1 MSIPKVIHYCWY
13 GGGEFNDLMKSCI
26 NSWKEFCP
34 DYEIIEWNE
43 TNSNFDDNKYAK
55 AAYDAGKWA
64 FVSDY
69 MRNKIIYEN
78 GGIYLDTD
86 VMLLKSLDPLLE
98 HKAYIGWEEG
108 SVNTGLGFG
117 AEKQNPIVKEF
128 MDYYNDMDFWIAPGV
143 INKIIEP
150 TVVKSILINHGME
163 DRDDIIQQV
172 DSFTVYPREYFC
184 PLDIRINK
192 LKKTPNSYSVH
203 YYTATWYTEEQK
215 AEHLV
220 LVKKRRMK
228 KLLGKHLYR
237 IWEFLYLF
245 FCQGGLN
252 SFINIRLKKK

>member
-1 MSIPKVIHYCWY
+1 
-13 GGGEFNDLMKSCI
+13 
-26 NSWKEFCP
+26 
-34 DYEIIEWNE
+34 
-43 TNSNFDDNKYAK
+43 
-55 AAYDAGKWA
+55 
-64 FVSDY
+64 

-78 GGIYLDTD
+78 GGIYLDAN
-86 VMLLKSLDPLLE
+86 VILLKSLDPLLE

-128 MDYYNDMDFWIAPGV
+128 MDYYNDMEFWIAPGV

-192 LKKTPNSYSVH
+192 LKKHLIRIPYIITPQLGTLKSRKLSI
-203 YYTATWYTEEQK
+203 WY
-215 AEHLV
+215 L
-220 LVKKRRMK
+220 
-228 KLLGKHLYR
+228 
-237 IWEFLYLF
+237 
-245 FCQGGLN
+245 
-252 SFINIRLKKK
+252 